1 MKKFTFL
8 LLTFLSTGVF
18 AQIKFEKGK
27 ITKSNGEEV
36 EVLIKNQDW
45 RSNPTQIEIKKDE
58 NSSSETLKLAD
69 ISAFEIN
76 NEARYVKKK
85 VNLDDSERDYG
96 KLTYSSSPIYKEK
109 ELILKTI
116 IAGQQNLY
124 KYSIGDQDYYFF
136 TNNEGDIEQ
145 LVYKPFL
152 VDSNKVA
159 YNKSFRSQI
168 LKNFKCSE
176 VSKESLL
183 KVDYNENDLKN
194 LFININKC
202 NNSEIKFVE
211 KDQNKKIDFKL
222 SVRPRLNMNT
232 LKLNTNSLEFGNIE
246 FDTKSSFGLGLEA
259 EFVLPFHKNK
269 WAVIV
274 EPNYV
279 SYKATHQK
287 YRSIAEITTTHT
299 LDYSS
304 IDVPIG
310 VRHYMFIND
319 NSKVFINAQYI
330 QIFSLDS
337 KIEVNRNGQ
346 NVGTLEIGNG
356 SNFSFGAGYKFK
368 DRYSIEARYTSDLK
382 NKGTYENNYNMIS
395 FILGYKIL

>member
-1 MKKFTFL
+1 M
-8 LLTFLSTGVF
+8 
-18 AQIKFEKGK
+18 
-27 ITKSNGEEV
+27 
-36 EVLIKNQDW
+36 
-45 RSNPTQIEIKKDE
+45 
-58 NSSSETLKLAD
+58 
-69 ISAFEIN
+69 
-76 NEARYVKKK
+76 
-85 VNLDDSERDYG
+85 
-96 KLTYSSSPIYKEK
+96 
-109 ELILKTI
+109 
-116 IAGQQNLY
+116 
-124 KYSIGDQDYYFF
+124 
-136 TNNEGDIEQ
+136 
-145 LVYKPFL
+145 

-159 YNKSFRSQI
+159 YNKSYRSQI

-232 LKLNTNSLEFGNIE
+232 LKLNTNSLEYRNIE

-259 EFVLPFHKNK
+259 EFVFPFHRNK
-269 WAVIV
+269 WAAIV

-279 SYKATHQK
+279 TYKATYQK
-287 YRSIAEITTTHT
+287 YSSISEITTTNT

-304 IDVPIG
+304 IDVPVGI
-310 VRHYMFIND
+310 RHYMFIND

-337 KIEVNRNGQ
+337 KIEVDRNGQ

-356 SNFSFGAGYKFK
+356 SNFTFGAGYKFK

-382 NKGTYENNYNMIS
+382 SKGAYKNDYNMIS
-395 FILGYKIL
+395 FILGYKIF